1 MTKKTLLIV
10 GGSILV
16 LGTLGVITG
25 IALSKRKKK
34 KKCEESDGVY
44 FAKEINPITGKKGVC
59 KKEDV
64 EDDSGADT
72 GTGTGTG
79 TGAGAGSDTG
89 TGTGT
94 GTGAGSGT
102 NFIIPNRNPV
112 TRDIINPLREI
123 MGATLYPAINS
134 TDAVKGHNKAEG
146 FVNVRSSAEVNT
158 GVINNGIERIDY
170 PTPIGKVI
178 GETYDDM
185 SPKHRWFKVKLAKP
199 HTTYYFFIPKT
210 HTEGWVRADNVSF
223 RKRQWKTS
231 SILGLEK
238 YDNSY
243 QLGASVFPH
252 SNWMLPNYS
261 SAEGTQFEC
270 NDVLTDI

>member
-1 MTKKTLLIV
+1 MTKKTLLMV
-10 GGSILV
+10 GGGILI
-16 LGTLGVITG
+16 LGTLGVVTG

-34 KKCEESDGVY
+34 KQCEESGGVY

-59 KKEDV
+59 KKEGVGEDSSTGIGV
-64 EDDSGADT
+64 ET
-72 GTGTGTG
+72 GTDIEID
-79 TGAGAGSDTG
+79 SD
-89 TGTGT
+89 
-94 GTGAGSGT
+94 
-102 NFIIPNRNPV
+102 FIIPYRNPF
-112 TRDIINPLREI
+112 TRDIINPLNEI

-134 TDAVKGHNKAEG
+134 TDAVTGHNKALG

-158 GVINNGIERIDY
+158 GIVNNGIERIDY

-199 HTTYYFFIPKT
+199 HTTYNFLIPKT

-231 SILGLEK
+231 SILGLQK
-238 YDNSY
+238 YDTSY

-261 SAEGTQFEC
+261 SADGSKFEY
-270 NDVLTDI
+270 NDFLTDI